1 MICSDGK
8 KCRQTL
14 RVRQGFSASQN
25 TIAPRPLILRRI
37 FNFASIF
44 CQLSSLESIFDVEFF
59 IFYGPTWNS
68 HFKIAKLCKNA
79 SYVASSLLLS
89 FFRLSPRVSAI
100 IMRALESPPLSQLLS
115 PPLSRP
121 LSPPLSRPLSPP
133 LSQKYFLTNS
143 QLCWCSFNSSHI

>member
-1 MICSDGK
+1 MPDEKKWYALTAK
-8 KCRQTL
+8 KCRPTL

-100 IMRALESPPLSQLLS
+100 ITRALESPPLSQLLS

-121 LSPPLSRPLSPP
+121 LSPPLS
-133 LSQKYFLTNS
+133 QKYFLTNS
-143 QLCWCSFNSSHI
+143 QLYWCSFNSSHI